1 MATLRAAIERQ
12 TAHALACGA
21 LHSIETAHTFIDD
34 GGMRFSVRVAEN
46 LARKEAARLTPQT
59 SAASGSQPPRD
70 PFLPYEADLFVA
82 DLSPT
87 HVALLNKFNVIDR
100 HLLIVTRRYEP
111 QEALLDAADF
121 AALIDALREVDGL
134 AFYNGGAAAG
144 ASQSHK
150 HLQLVPL
157 PLVGDGP
164 PLAPLET
171 LLGAAQTVHGARPI
185 AIVPGL
191 PFRHA
196 FARIDLARDPG
207 PPADPRAAHDA
218 AQVALGCYRAL
229 LDAAGVPALDVGGV
243 AHQGAPYNLLV
254 TRRWMLV
261 VPRVVEYVE
270 GISVNSLGFAG
281 SFFVRNA
288 AHLQTLAQL
297 GPMTALERVS
307 VAREDAVSRG

>member
-1 MATLRAAIERQ
+1 MTTLRAAIERQ

-21 LHSIETAHTFIDD
+21 LHPIETAHTFIDD
-34 GGMRFSVRVAEN
+34 GGMRFYVRVAEN
-46 LARKEAARLTPQT
+46 LARKAAARLTPQT
-59 SAASGSQPPRD
+59 SVASSSQPRRD
-70 PFLPYEADLFVA
+70 PFLPYEQDLFVG

-87 HVALLNKFNVIDR
+87 HVALLNKFNVIDQ

-121 AALIDALREVDGL
+121 SALIEALREIDGL

-144 ASQSHK
+144 ASQPHK
-150 HLQLVPL
+150 HLQMVPL
-157 PLVGDGP
+157 PLAGHGP
-164 PLAPLET
+164 HVAPLEV
-171 LLGAAQTVHGARPI
+171 LVGRAQAVHGARPI

-191 PFRHA
+191 AFRHA
-196 FARIDLARDPG
+196 FARLDLG
-207 PPADPRAAHDA
+207 PDSGTPDDA
-218 AQVALGCYRAL
+218 APVALDCYRAL
-229 LDAAGVPALDVGGV
+229 LDAAGVPAVDVGGV

-261 VPRVVEYVE
+261 VPRTAECVE

-288 AHLQTLAQL
+288 AQLQTLAQL
-297 GPMTALERVS
+297 GPMAALERVS
-307 VAREDAVSRG
+307 VDR

>member
-1 MATLRAAIERQ
+1 MTTLCAAIGRQ

-21 LHSIETAHTFIDD
+21 LHPIETAHTVIDD
-34 GGMRFSVRVAEN
+34 GGMCFSVRVAEN

-59 SAASGSQPPRD
+59 SIASVQEPPRD
-70 PFLPYEADLFVA
+70 PFLPYEPDLFVG

-121 AALIDALREVDGL
+121 TALIAVLREIDGL
-134 AFYNGGAAAG
+134 GFYNGGAAAG
-144 ASQSHK
+144 ASQPHK
-150 HLQLVPL
+150 HLQMVPL
-157 PLVGDGP
+157 PLAGDGP
-164 PLAPLET
+164 HAAPLEA
-171 LLGAAQTVHGARPI
+171 LLGGAQAVHGARPI

-191 PFRHA
+191 AFRHA
-196 FARIDLARDPG
+196 FARLDLG
-207 PPADPRAAHDA
+207 PDIGTAEDAAH
-218 AQVALGCYRAL
+218 VALDCYRAL
-229 LDAAGVPALDVGGV
+229 LDAAGVPAIDLGGV

-261 VPRVVEYVE
+261 VPRTMECVE

-288 AHLQTLAQL
+288 AQLQTLAQL

-307 VAREDAVSRG
+307 VPR

>member
-1 MATLRAAIERQ
+1 MTTLRAAIERQ

-21 LHSIETAHTFIDD
+21 LHPIETAHTFIDD

-59 SAASGSQPPRD
+59 SIASAPQPPRN
-70 PFLPYEADLFVA
+70 PFLPYESDLFVG

-87 HVALLNKFNVIDR
+87 HIALLNKFNVIDR

-111 QEALLDAADF
+111 QDALLDAADF
-121 AALIDALREVDGL
+121 TALIAVLREIDGL
-134 AFYNGGAAAG
+134 GFYNGGAVAG
-144 ASQSHK
+144 ASQPHK
-150 HLQLVPL
+150 HLQMVPL
-157 PLVGDGP
+157 PLAGDGP
-164 PLAPLET
+164 HAAPLEA
-171 LLGAAQTVHGARPI
+171 LLGGAQAVHGARPI

-191 PFRHA
+191 AFRHA
-196 FARIDLARDPG
+196 FARLDLG
-207 PPADPRAAHDA
+207 PSIGTAEDA

-229 LDAAGVPALDVGGV
+229 LDAAGVPAIDVGGV

-261 VPRVVEYVE
+261 VPRTTECVE

-288 AHLQTLAQL
+288 AQLQTLAQL

-307 VAREDAVSRG
+307 VAR

>member
-1 MATLRAAIERQ
+1 MTTLCAAIGRQ

-21 LHSIETAHTFIDD
+21 LHPIETAHTFIDD
-34 GGMRFSVRVAEN
+34 GGMRFSVRVAGN

-59 SAASGSQPPRD
+59 SISSTGAAPRD
-70 PFLPYEADLFVA
+70 PFLPYEPDLFVG

-100 HLLIVTRRYEP
+100 HLLIVTRCYEP

-121 AALIDALREVDGL
+121 SALIAALREIDGL
-134 AFYNGGAAAG
+134 GFYNGGAAAG
-144 ASQSHK
+144 ASQPHK
-150 HLQLVPL
+150 HWQMVPL
-157 PLVGDGP
+157 PLAGDAP
-164 PLAPLET
+164 HVAPLEA
-171 LLGAAQTVHGARPI
+171 LLGGAQAVHGARPI

-191 PFRHA
+191 AFRHA
-196 FARIDLARDPG
+196 FARLDLGTDIGTAE
-207 PPADPRAAHDA
+207 DA
-218 AQVALGCYRAL
+218 THVALDCYRAL
-229 LDAAGVPALDVGGV
+229 LDAAGVPAIDVGGV

-261 VPRVVEYVE
+261 VPRATECVE

-288 AHLQTLAQL
+288 AQLQTLAQI
-297 GPMTALERVS
+297 GPMTVLERVS
-307 VAREDAVSRG
+307 VPR

>member
-1 MATLRAAIERQ
+1 MTTLCAAIERQ

-21 LHSIETAHTFIDD
+21 LHPIETAHTCIDD
-34 GGMRFSVRVAEN
+34 GGMRFSVRVAGN

-59 SAASGSQPPRD
+59 STSSAGEAPRD
-70 PFLPYEADLFVA
+70 PFLPYEPDLFVG

-121 AALIDALREVDGL
+121 TALIAVLREIDGL
-134 AFYNGGAAAG
+134 GFYNGGAAAG
-144 ASQSHK
+144 ASQPHK
-150 HLQLVPL
+150 HLQMVPL
-157 PLVGDGP
+157 PLAVDAP
-164 PLAPLET
+164 HVAPLET
-171 LLGAAQTVHGARPI
+171 LLGGAQAVPGARPI

-191 PFRHA
+191 AFRHA
-196 FARIDLARDPG
+196 FARLDLG
-207 PPADPRAAHDA
+207 PDTGPADSAAHI
-218 AQVALGCYRAL
+218 ALDCYRAL
-229 LDAAGVPALDVGGV
+229 LDAAGVPAIGLGGV

-254 TRRWMLV
+254 TSRWMLV
-261 VPRVVEYVE
+261 VPRVAECIE

-288 AHLQTLAQL
+288 AQLQTLAQL

-307 VAREDAVSRG
+307 VAR

>member
-1 MATLRAAIERQ
+1 MTTLRAAIERQ

-21 LHSIETAHTFIDD
+21 LHPIETAHTFIDD

-59 SAASGSQPPRD
+59 STSSVPQPPRN
-70 PFLPYEADLFVA
+70 PFLPYEPDLFVG

-87 HVALLNKFNVIDR
+87 HIALLNKFNVIDR

-121 AALIDALREVDGL
+121 TALIAVLREIDGL
-134 AFYNGGAAAG
+134 GFYNGGAAAG
-144 ASQSHK
+144 ASQPHK
-150 HLQLVPL
+150 HLQMVPL
-157 PLVGDGP
+157 PLAGDGP
-164 PLAPLET
+164 HAAPLEA
-171 LLGAAQTVHGARPI
+171 LLGAAQAVHGARPI

-191 PFRHA
+191 AFRHA
-196 FARIDLARDPG
+196 FARLDLGPGIGTAEAAAR
-207 PPADPRAAHDA
+207 
-218 AQVALGCYRAL
+218 VALDCYRAL
-229 LDAAGVPALDVGGV
+229 LDAAGVPAIDVGGV

-261 VPRVVEYVE
+261 VPRTTECVE

-288 AHLQTLAQL
+288 AQLQTLAQL
-297 GPMTALERVS
+297 GPMTALERAS
-307 VAREDAVSRG
+307 VAR

>member
-1 MATLRAAIERQ
+1 MTTLRAAIERQ

-21 LHSIETAHTFIDD
+21 LHPIETAHTFIDD
-34 GGMRFSVRVAEN
+34 GGVRFYVRVAAN

-59 SAASGSQPPRD
+59 SVASSSQPPRD
-70 PFLPYEADLFVA
+70 PFLPYEPDLFVG

-87 HVALLNKFNVIDR
+87 HVALLNKFNVIDQ

-121 AALIDALREVDGL
+121 TALIEALREIDGL

-144 ASQSHK
+144 ASQPHK
-150 HLQLVPL
+150 HLQMVPL
-157 PLVGDGP
+157 PLAGDGP
-164 PLAPLET
+164 HVAPLDA
-171 LLGAAQTVHGARPI
+171 LLGRAQAVHGARPI

-191 PFRHA
+191 AFRHA
-196 FARIDLARDPG
+196 FARLDLG
-207 PPADPRAAHDA
+207 PDDGTPDDA

-229 LDAAGVPALDVGGV
+229 LDAAGVPAIDAGGV

-261 VPRVVEYVE
+261 VPRTTECVE

-288 AHLQTLAQL
+288 AQLQTLAQL
-297 GPMTALERVS
+297 GPMVALERVS
-307 VAREDAVSRG
+307 VAR

>member
-1 MATLRAAIERQ
+1 MTTLRAAIERQ

-21 LHSIETAHTFIDD
+21 LHPIETAHTFIDD

-46 LARKEAARLTPQT
+46 LARKGAARLTPQT
-59 SAASGSQPPRD
+59 SIASAPQPPRN
-70 PFLPYEADLFVA
+70 PFLPYESDLFVG

-87 HVALLNKFNVIDR
+87 HIALLNKFNVIDR

-111 QEALLDAADF
+111 QDALLDAADF
-121 AALIDALREVDGL
+121 TALIAVLREIDGL
-134 AFYNGGAAAG
+134 GFYNGGAVAG
-144 ASQSHK
+144 ASQPHK
-150 HLQLVPL
+150 HLQMVPL
-157 PLVGDGP
+157 PLAGDGP
-164 PLAPLET
+164 HAAPLEA
-171 LLGAAQTVHGARPI
+171 LLGGAQAVHGARPI

-191 PFRHA
+191 AFRHA
-196 FARIDLARDPG
+196 FARLDLG
-207 PPADPRAAHDA
+207 PSIGTAEDA

-229 LDAAGVPALDVGGV
+229 LDAAGVPAIDVGGV

-261 VPRVVEYVE
+261 VPRTTECVE

-288 AHLQTLAQL
+288 AQLQTLAQL

-307 VAREDAVSRG
+307 VAR

>member
-1 MATLRAAIERQ
+1 MAASLRTAIERQ

-21 LHSIETAHTFIDD
+21 LHPIETAHTVIDD
-34 GGMRFSVRVAEN
+34 GGVRFAVRVAEN

-59 SAASGSQPPRD
+59 AAAQPPRD
-70 PFLPYEADLFVA
+70 PFLPYEPDLFVA

-87 HVALLNKFNVIDR
+87 HVALLNKFNVIER

-121 AALIDALREVDGL
+121 GALVLALREIDGL
-134 AFYNGGAAAG
+134 GFYNGGAAAG
-144 ASQSHK
+144 ASQAHK

-157 PLVGDGP
+157 PLGGDEPAMAGNDAP
-164 PLAPLET
+164 RAPIEALLA
-171 LLGAAQTVHGARPI
+171 GAQAAHGARPV
-185 AIVPGL
+185 AVVPGL
-191 PFRHA
+191 KFRHA
-196 FARIDLARDPG
+196 FARLDLGPG
-207 PPADPRAAHDA
+207 TPGDA
-218 AQVALGCYRAL
+218 AQVALDCYRAL
-229 LDAAGVPALDVGGV
+229 LDAVGVPVIDAGGV

-261 VPRVVEYVE
+261 VPRVAECVE

-288 AHLQTLAQL
+288 AQLQTLAQL

-307 VAREDAVSRG
+307 VAR

>member
-1 MATLRAAIERQ
+1 MTTLCAAIERQ

-21 LHSIETAHTFIDD
+21 LHPIETAHTFIDD

-46 LARKEAARLTPQT
+46 LARKEAVRRTPQT
-59 SAASGSQPPRD
+59 SLATVAQPPRD
-70 PFLPYEADLFVA
+70 PFLPYEADLFVG

-121 AALIDALREVDGL
+121 TALIAALREIDGL
-134 AFYNGGAAAG
+134 GFYNGGAAAG
-144 ASQSHK
+144 ASQPHK
-150 HLQLVPL
+150 HLQMVPL
-157 PLVGDGP
+157 PLAGVAP
-164 PLAPLET
+164 HAAPLEA
-171 LLGAAQTVHGARPI
+171 LLGGAQAVHGARPI

-191 PFRHA
+191 AFRHA
-196 FARIDLARDPG
+196 FARLDLGPG
-207 PPADPRAAHDA
+207 PGTAEDA
-218 AQVALGCYRAL
+218 AQVALDCYRAL
-229 LDAAGVPALDVGGV
+229 LDAAGVAAIDVGGL

-261 VPRVVEYVE
+261 VPRTTECVE
-270 GISVNSLGFAG
+270 GIPVNSIGFAG

-288 AHLQTLAQL
+288 AQLQTLAQL

-307 VAREDAVSRG
+307 VPLRDA

>member
-1 MATLRAAIERQ
+1 MTTLRAAIGQQ
-12 TAHALACGA
+12 TVHALACGA
-21 LHSIETAHTFIDD
+21 LHPIETAHTFIDD
-34 GGMRFSVRVAEN
+34 GGMRFSVRVAAN

-59 SAASGSQPPRD
+59 STASVPQPPRD
-70 PFLPYEADLFVA
+70 PFLPYEPDLFVG

-121 AALIDALREVDGL
+121 AALIAVLREIDGL
-134 AFYNGGAAAG
+134 GFYNGGTAAG
-144 ASQSHK
+144 ASQPHK
-150 HLQLVPL
+150 HLQMVPL
-157 PLVGDGP
+157 PLAGDVP
-164 PLAPLET
+164 HAAPLEA
-171 LLGAAQTVHGARPI
+171 LLGGAQAVHGARPI

-191 PFRHA
+191 AFRHA
-196 FARIDLARDPG
+196 FARLDLG
-207 PPADPRAAHDA
+207 PEAGTAEDAAHL
-218 AQVALGCYRAL
+218 ALGCYRAL
-229 LDAAGVPALDVGGV
+229 LDAAGVPADDVGGV

-254 TRRWMLV
+254 TRQWMLV
-261 VPRVVEYVE
+261 VPRTTECVE

-288 AHLQTLAQL
+288 AQLQTLAQL

-307 VAREDAVSRG
+307 VAR